1 MRWIL
6 LLCVISMFS
15 CNNSEKTEVAETE
28 GQAPMIAETEA
39 EKDKT
44 VTNSK
49 IPVYD
54 FEALAPLLQKNN
66 DTTYVVNFWATW
78 CKPCIKELPYFEKV
92 NKEYAQDRVKVIL
105 VSLDFPD
112 ILEEQVIPFVEKRQ
126 IESQVVLLDDPDANG
141 WIPKVDPE
149 WSGAIPATII
159 YNRDNRK
166 FYEKSFTQ
174 EELEN
179 EIKSI
184 L

>member
-1 MRWIL
+1 
-6 LLCVISMFS
+6 MFS
-15 CNNSEKTEVAETE
+15 CNNSKKTEVAETE
-28 GQAPMIAETEA
+28 EQPTLRAENEVA
-39 EKDKT
+39 NDQS
-44 VTNSK
+44 VVSSK

-54 FEALAPLLQKNN
+54 FKTLAPLLVKDN

-92 NKEYAQDRVKVIL
+92 NKEYAQDKVKVIL

-149 WSGAIPATII
+149 WSGAIPATVI

-174 EELEN
+174 EELET